1 MSKHKFFM
9 KKTLELAEKGRGTAN
24 PNPMVGAVLVKNN
37 KIISSAYHKRVGA
50 LHAEALAIKKAGKR
64 AKGATLYVN
73 LEPCSHV
80 GRTPPCT
87 EALKKNKIKKVYCA
101 MIDPNPLNSGRGIN
115 RLRKNNIHVST
126 GLLKNEAEKLNE
138 VFVKYI
144 TEKVPFVTLK
154 MAESLD
160 GKIATRDRDSKWISS
175 ESSRA
180 YAHRFRSEVDA
191 ILVGVNTI
199 LKDDPLLTSRVNR
212 SPIKVVLDPYLKLP
226 ECAKI
231 FSKKSPALCIIAIL
245 KESLNNKSTMQ
256 KIKRLSK
263 KGVLIISFPGKGGMI
278 DLKKLLKELAEL
290 EVAHLLI
297 EGGGETAA
305 GFIEKSLVDKVMFFI
320 APKIVGGRDAVTSVE
335 GKGVDKIKKSVK
347 LKNIELERLEED
359 ILVKAYV
366 YRNSG
371 RNRKSRRHN

>member
-1 MSKHKFFM
+1 M
-9 KKTLELAEKGRGTAN
+9 KKALELAEKARGAAN

-87 EALKKNKIKKVYCA
+87 EALKKNKIRKVYCS
-101 MIDPNPLNSGRGIN
+101 MVDPNPLNSGRGIDK
-115 RLRKNNIHVST
+115 LRKNNINVSM

-138 VFVKYI
+138 VFVKYMI
-144 TEKVPFVTLK
+144 EKMPFVTLK

-160 GKIATRDRDSKWISS
+160 GKIATKNRDSKWISS

-199 LKDDPLLTSRVNR
+199 LEDDPILTSRASR
-212 SPIKVVLDPYLKLP
+212 SPIKVVLDPYLKIP
-226 ECAKI
+226 ESARI
-231 FSKKSPALCIIAIL
+231 FSKKSPALCIIAVL
-245 KESLNNKSTMQ
+245 EKSLNKKATMQ
-256 KIKRLSK
+256 KIKRLNK
-263 KGVLIISFPGKGGMI
+263 KGVLIISLPGKNGVI
-278 DLKKLLKELAEL
+278 DLRKLLKELAEL
-290 EVAHLLI
+290 EIAHLLI

-305 GFIEKSLVDKVMFFI
+305 GFIEKGLVDKIMFFI
-320 APKIVGGRDAVTSVE
+320 APKIVGGRNAITSVE
-335 GKGVDKIKKSVK
+335 GTGVDKIKKSVK
-347 LKNIELERLEED
+347 LENIELERVEED

-366 YRNSG
+366 YRDSR

>member
-1 MSKHKFFM
+1 MGKHEFFM
-9 KKTLELAEKGRGTAN
+9 KKTLELAEKGRGAAN
-24 PNPMVGAVLVKNN
+24 PNPMVGAILVKNN

-50 LHAEALAIKKAGKR
+50 LHAEALAIKKAGKK
-64 AKGATLYVN
+64 ANGATLYVN

-87 EALKKNKIKKVYCA
+87 ETLIKNKIKKIYCA
-101 MIDPNPLNSGRGIN
+101 MMDPNPLNYGRGIS
-115 RLRKNNIHVST
+115 RLRKNKINVSA
-126 GLLKNEAEKLNE
+126 GLLKSEAEKLNE

-144 TEKVPFVTLK
+144 TERMPFVTLK

-160 GKIATRDRDSKWISS
+160 GKIATKDRDSKWISS

-199 LKDDPLLTSRVNR
+199 LKDDPLLTSRASR
-212 SPIKVVLDPYLKLP
+212 SPVKVVLDPYLKIP
-226 ECAKI
+226 ERAKI
-231 FSKKSPALCIIAIL
+231 FSKKSPALCIIAVL
-245 KESLNNKSTMQ
+245 RGSLNDKPTMQ
-256 KIKRLSK
+256 KIKRLNK
-263 KGVLIISFPGKGGMI
+263 KGALVISLPGKGGVI
-278 DLKKLLKELAEL
+278 DLKSLLRELAEL
-290 EVAHLLI
+290 EIAHLLI

-305 GFIEKSLVDKVMFFI
+305 GFIEKKLVDKIMFFI
-320 APKIVGGRDAVTSVE
+320 APKIVGGRDAVTSIE

-347 LKNIELERLEED
+347 LKNIELERMEED

-366 YRNSG
+366 YRNSR

>member
-1 MSKHKFFM
+1 M

-24 PNPMVGAVLVKNN
+24 PNPMVGAILVKNN

-73 LEPCSHV
+73 LEPCSHI
-80 GRTPPCT
+80 GRTPPCA
-87 EALKKNKIKKVYCA
+87 EALIKNKIRKVYCS
-101 MIDPNPLNSGRGIN
+101 MVDPNPLNSGRGID

-160 GKIATRDRDSKWISS
+160 GKIATRDGDSKWISS

-180 YAHRFRSEVDA
+180 YAHRFRGEVDA

-199 LKDDPLLTSRVNR
+199 LEDDPLLTSRVSR
-212 SPIKVVLDPYLKLP
+212 SPIKVVLDPYLKIP
-226 ECAKI
+226 ESAKI
-231 FSKKSPALCIIAIL
+231 FSKKSPALCIIAVL
-245 KESLNNKSTMQ
+245 RGSLNNKSTMQ
-256 KIKRLSK
+256 KIKRLNK
-263 KGVLIISFPGKGGMI
+263 KGALVISLPGKGDAI

-290 EVAHLLI
+290 EIAHLLI

-305 GFIEKSLVDKVMFFI
+305 GFIEKDLVDKIMFFI

-347 LKNIELERLEED
+347 LKNIELERIEED

-366 YRNSG
+366 YRNSR
-371 RNRKSRRHN
+371 RNRKSLGNN